1 MVIFSNCICLHF
13 HLFYLDLF
21 DANITSLVQPRE
33 EFLIRSLDQMFVE
46 RLKIEISDRCSTFV
60 KPLIAIVKGVA
71 TRDAF
76 DKRKIDDGQYVCEL
90 IGGNHRREAFCNW
103 RRKANLCKH
112 QLKFNCL
119 QVNAYECYMVL
130 QVISYRFSVL
140 QTKKL

>member
-1 MVIFSNCICLHF
+1 MVISSNCICLHF

-33 EFLIRSLDQMFVE
+33 EFLIRPLDQMFVE

-76 DKRKIDDGQYVCEL
+76 DKRKMDDGQYVCEV
-90 IGGNHRREAFCNW
+90 IGGNHRREAF
-103 RRKANLCKH
+103 L
-112 QLKFNCL
+112 QLEKEGKLVQASVKVQLFTGKCL
-119 QVNAYECYMVL
+119 
-130 QVISYRFSVL
+130 
-140 QTKKL
+140 